1 MGSMLSGCSSLISF
15 DLSNK
20 NASSLN
26 YMGSMFSGCS
36 SLISLNLSNM
46 NASSLTYI
54 GYMISGC
61 SSLIVLDL
69 SHMDASSLTNKDYL
83 FSECSSLISLNLSNM
98 KVSSLTNM
106 GSLFSNRKLLK
117 SLDLSNMNTSKVT
130 YMASMLSGCS
140 SLIFLNISNM
150 NTSSVTNMENMF
162 YDCLSLNS
170 INLSNFDTSKVKYVN
185 YMFYNCRSLYS
196 LDLSNFNTLSVINMR
211 YMFYNCRSLY
221 SLDLSNFDTSS
232 VINMEYMF
240 YSCISLNSLNISSF
254 ATSSV
259 TNMKYM
265 FYNCT
270 SLNLLDIS
278 NFTISHIRATYMKY
292 IFNKCYKLKYI
303 LFKNGNIDSFNNTSL
318 FSSTP
323 QNLIVCSESN
333 KTIENG
339 FKEKLNI
346 FCNYNN
352 SYYLSEIKC
361 YSRNSESYNN
371 YMCDAC
377 EYINPMK
384 YNRTKINNNNFDVNC
399 FLEEKPNYQEYS
411 IYTNYIENIDYQSNT
426 TNYFINNKTDYQ
438 SDTINNYIEKTDYKS
453 DINNNFDIDKDYQRD
468 SINNFDKIEYYQ
480 SDINNNFIENGDYK
494 RDSNNNSFIENKT
507 EIIQHIIDN
516 LIEEFDCND
525 IDSGTDKKIVDKN
538 MALILTSTQ
547 NQKDNEEKN
556 NITMNLGECEN
567 ILKNKYNIPKNSSLY
582 MLQIISEQEG
592 MKIPKMEY
600 EVYYPL
606 NNSKD
611 LTKLDLSLCKDTKVE
626 ISISVKISE
635 DLDKYNLSSGYYNDI
650 CSKTTSDSGTDI
662 PLKDRR
668 NEFVDNNMALCE
680 ENCDLI
686 DYNYIK
692 EKAKCSCDIKVS
704 VPENYDIKFSKNDFF
719 KGFTDIK
726 NILNVGIMKCY
737 KNVLKAKGL
746 KNNYGFFLIATII
759 IFYFITLLLFIIISF
774 SKLKEEINEIIFALT
789 FNETPIK
796 NNQIF
801 NEPIIINKRTITQ
814 AIKKTNKKEKEEKII
829 IDTNTNIN
837 KRNKKTNQI
846 LNLNNSKEKDSIY
859 FKKFNQNSVNNSGC
873 NISIVDYASFEDS
886 NNNINLKNEILRK
899 KEFEL
904 NSLEYEE
911 AIKLD
916 NRNYWQYYISS
927 LKYNHPILFSFGPY
941 NDYNSK
947 IIKIFLFFFS
957 FCLDFTI
964 NALFFTDETMHKI
977 YQDKGEFNLLYQ
989 IPQIL
994 YSTII
999 SKFIDVLIK
1008 NFSLTQDIFVGLKQT
1023 RNIKNNDY
1031 KHKKLLFS
1039 LKIKF
1044 ILFFALTFIFL
1055 IFCWYYITCFCGIYT
1070 NTQTHLFKDSF
1081 ISVGTSLFIPFV
1093 LYLIPGIFRIIALK
1107 AKRQNLKCLYK
1118 FSLFLDNCI

>member
-1 MGSMLSGCSSLISF
+1 
-15 DLSNK
+15 
-20 NASSLN
+20 
-26 YMGSMFSGCS
+26 
-36 SLISLNLSNM
+36 
-46 NASSLTYI
+46 
-54 GYMISGC
+54 
-61 SSLIVLDL
+61 
-69 SHMDASSLTNKDYL
+69 
-83 FSECSSLISLNLSNM
+83 
-98 KVSSLTNM
+98 
-106 GSLFSNRKLLK
+106 
-117 SLDLSNMNTSKVT
+117 
-130 YMASMLSGCS
+130 
-140 SLIFLNISNM
+140 
-150 NTSSVTNMENMF
+150 
-162 YDCLSLNS
+162 
-170 INLSNFDTSKVKYVN
+170 
-185 YMFYNCRSLYS
+185 
-196 LDLSNFNTLSVINMR
+196 
-211 YMFYNCRSLY
+211 
-221 SLDLSNFDTSS
+221 
-232 VINMEYMF
+232 
-240 YSCISLNSLNISSF
+240 
-254 ATSSV
+254 
-259 TNMKYM
+259 
-265 FYNCT
+265 
-270 SLNLLDIS
+270 
-278 NFTISHIRATYMKY
+278 
-292 IFNKCYKLKYI
+292 
-303 LFKNGNIDSFNNTSL
+303 
-318 FSSTP
+318 
-323 QNLIVCSESN
+323 
-333 KTIENG
+333 
-339 FKEKLNI
+339 
-346 FCNYNN
+346 
-352 SYYLSEIKC
+352 
-361 YSRNSESYNN
+361 
-371 YMCDAC
+371 
-377 EYINPMK
+377 
-384 YNRTKINNNNFDVNC
+384 
-399 FLEEKPNYQEYS
+399 
-411 IYTNYIENIDYQSNT
+411 
-426 TNYFINNKTDYQ
+426 
-438 SDTINNYIEKTDYKS
+438 
-453 DINNNFDIDKDYQRD
+453 
-468 SINNFDKIEYYQ
+468 
-480 SDINNNFIENGDYK
+480 
-494 RDSNNNSFIENKT
+494 
-507 EIIQHIIDN
+507 
-516 LIEEFDCND
+516 
-525 IDSGTDKKIVDKN
+525 

-686 DYNYIK
+686 DYNYTK

-759 IFYFITLLLFIIISF
+759 LFYFITLLLFIIISF
-774 SKLKEEINEIIFALT
+774 SKIKEEINEIIFALT

-837 KRNKKTNQI
+837 KRNKKTNQK

-941 NDYNSK
+941 NDYKSK